1 MQFEWDEQKRQATLN
16 ERGIDFVDAAM
27 VWDDPRRQERV
38 DNRKHHGEIRVQTI
52 GRVHFGI
59 LFVVYTERVQDDG
72 QETIRIISVRKANK
86 RDREEYEKM
95 TFRLGGV
102 S

>member
-1 MQFEWDEQKRQATLN
+1 MQFEWDERKRQATLR

-27 VWDDPRRQERV
+27 IWDDPLRQERV
-38 DNRKHHGEIRVQTI
+38 DNRKWHGETRIQTI

-72 QETIRIISVRKANK
+72 QKTIRIISVRKANK

-95 TFRLGGV
+95 TFHLRRV

>member
-27 VWDDPRRQERV
+27 VWDDPMRQERV
-38 DNRKHHGEIRVQTI
+38 DNRKHHGEIGAQTI

-59 LFVVYTERVQDDG
+59 YSLCIPNEYKTMVKKQFESFPLGRQISA
-72 QETIRIISVRKANK
+72 IRQGMKK
-86 RDREEYEKM
+86 
-95 TFRLGGV
+95 
-102 S
+102 